1 MKDDFITYFVL
12 FSIIFIFIFIVGFCC
27 ISRNI
32 KKTANQLE
40 IIKIELLKE
49 KEAYENNQ

>member
-1 MKDDFITYFVL
+1 MKDNFMHCFV
-12 FSIIFIFIFIVGFCC
+12 FFCIIFAFIFLVGFCC

-40 IIKIELLKE
+40 IIKTELINE
-49 KEAYENNQ
+49 KESY